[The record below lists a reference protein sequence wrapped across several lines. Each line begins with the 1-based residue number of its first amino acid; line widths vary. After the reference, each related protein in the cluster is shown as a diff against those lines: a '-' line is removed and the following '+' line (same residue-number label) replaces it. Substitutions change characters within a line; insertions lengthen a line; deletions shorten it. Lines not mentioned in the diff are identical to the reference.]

1 MTIQMSDDGTIS
13 IFQGDS
19 GEITIDGL
27 NPDYN
32 YYVYFAIR
40 DEDGALIGDE
50 INVTSNNRESVTILL
65 SPSFT
70 NQLTV
75 PAGES
80 YQVYYY
86 GVKLTPA
93 GGIEENTVLPEMG
106 GQLPFIVYRKV
117 VEGVING

>member
-1 MTIQMSDDGTIS
+1 MSDDGTIS

-27 NPDYN
+27 NPDLN

-40 DEDGALIGDE
+40 DENGALMGDE

-75 PAGES
+75 PEGEN